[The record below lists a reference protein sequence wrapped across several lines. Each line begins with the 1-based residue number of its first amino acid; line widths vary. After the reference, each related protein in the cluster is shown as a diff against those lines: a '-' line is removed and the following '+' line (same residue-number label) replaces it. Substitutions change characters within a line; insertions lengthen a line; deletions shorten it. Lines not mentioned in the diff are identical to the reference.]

1 MKTFGVAIEIL
12 GKCGYTMKCG
22 IGDFASYLGIME
34 QGKDTAT
41 FRKFGSGKDSL
52 AESGVQELI
61 VVDATTAQASV
72 TLGRVVFESASAA
85 PVTPGVRGKMSTPGV
100 VKSARWS

>member
-61 VVDATTAQASV
+61 VVDATTAVRA
-72 TLGRVVFESASAA
+72 GHWA
-85 PVTPGVRGKMSTPGV
+85 PGQCR
-100 VKSARWS
+100 KSEPNPVG